1 MGTTASVDLSDYNL
15 WRDGFPD
22 EVFTELRRDAPVFRH
37 GMNDRVQRMLGTDF
51 WVTTKHAHAQRIHRD
66 IDSFTAVDG
75 PLIQDLGTFSEM
87 PTLINMDPPELS
99 KRRRVIASAFTPKAI
114 AKLEHGIRTRAA
126 AMVGALLE
134 KREGDWIDGV
144 ADALPMTVIA
154 DIIGMPEQDR
164 PRIYDC
170 FDRILKAKDP
180 KFQLS
185 EKDELGLY
193 TTIFDYAT
201 RLTADK
207 REHPADDIWSTLASA
222 VIADE
227 DGQDLSLPAAELE
240 IFFFVLALAGS
251 DTTKNALA
259 MGLQAYVENPDQIA
273 RYQADESV
281 RQSAVEEVLRW
292 STPVTYWTR
301 STKVDIE
308 LDGQHI
314 PKGDRVVAM
323 LRSANRDEDVFD
335 QPFRFDIGR
344 EANPHVTF
352 GGGGPHHCLGAMLA
366 RAEIRAVFDEL
377 LPRIERIELGEPS
390 VANPSLISNM
400 FVFDEWPVTITPK

>member
-87 PTLINMDPPELS
+87 PTLINMEPPELN

-134 KREGDWIDGV
+134 KREGDWIDDV

>member
-22 EVFTELRRDAPVFRH
+22 ELFTELRRDAPVFRH

-87 PTLINMDPPELS
+87 PTLINMDPPELN

-126 AMVGALLE
+126 AMVHALLE
-134 KREGDWIDGV
+134 KRDGDWIDDV

-154 DIIGMPEQDR
+154 DIIGMPEEDR
-164 PRIYDC
+164 PKIYDC

-222 VIADE
+222 VITDE

-259 MGLQAYVENPDQIA
+259 MGLQAYVQNPDQIA

-301 STKVDIE
+301 STKADIE

-344 EANPHVTF
+344 ESNPHVTF

-377 LPRIERIELGEPS
+377 LPRIQRIELGEPS

-400 FVFDEWPVTITPK
+400 FIYDKWPVMVTPR

>member
-1 MGTTASVDLSDYNL
+1 MGTV
-15 WRDGFPD
+15 
-22 EVFTELRRDAPVFRH
+22 
-37 GMNDRVQRMLGTDF
+37 
-51 WVTTKHAHAQRIHRD
+51 
-66 IDSFTAVDG
+66 
-75 PLIQDLGTFSEM
+75 SEM
-87 PTLINMDPPELS
+87 PTLINMDPPELN

-126 AMVGALLE
+126 TMVEALLD
-134 KREGDWIDGV
+134 KRDGDWIDDV
-144 ADALPMTVIA
+144 ADALPMSVIA

-164 PRIYDC
+164 PKIYDC

-180 KFQLS
+180 TFQLS
-185 EKDELGLY
+185 QEDELGLY
-193 TTIFDYAT
+193 TTIFDYAK

-207 REHPADDIWSTLASA
+207 RAHPADDIWSTLTSA
-222 VIADE
+222 VITDE
-227 DGQDLSLPAAELE
+227 DGQELSLPSAELE

-259 MGLQAYVENPDQIA
+259 MGLQAYVQNPDQIA
-273 RYQADESV
+273 RYQEDESV

-301 STKVDIE
+301 TTKVDID
-308 LDGQHI
+308 LGGQHI
-314 PKGDRVVAM
+314 PKGERVVAM

-344 EANPHVTF
+344 ESNPHVTF

-377 LPRIERIELGEPS
+377 LPRIQGIELGTPS

-400 FVFDEWPVTITPK
+400 FIFDKWPVAVTPR